1 MPESLRNWLLFIYRV
16 PTEPSRKRTYVW
28 RHLKQLGGLYLQQG
42 VCLLPRMEQLE
53 TELSGLARRIHEFG
67 GEATLLKTVSPSEEW
82 EKEMVNRFNE
92 GRNEEYAEVMEGA
105 ERLLDELERDT
116 RKEKFTFA
124 ELEENEYDLD
134 RLRQWTHKV
143 KKRDFFGASLAQET
157 QQALSKCQQA
167 LDKFVHQIYLREGMQ
182 LEDEPA
188 EAEGK
193 AAAASQEQV

>member
-1 MPESLRNWLLFIYRV
+1 MQEPLRKWLLFIYRV

-28 RHLKQLGGLYLQQG
+28 RHLKQLGALYLQQG
-42 VCLLPRMEQLE
+42 VCLLPGIEQLE
-53 TELSGLARRIHEFG
+53 TELSALSRRIHEFG

-134 RLRQWTHKV
+134 RLKQWIHKV
-143 KKRDFFGASLAQET
+143 QKRDFFGASMALGT
-157 QQALSKCQQA
+157 QQALTRCQKA
-167 LDKFVHQIYLREGMQ
+167 LDRVVDREG
-182 LEDEPA
+182 
-188 EAEGK
+188 
-193 AAAASQEQV
+193 V